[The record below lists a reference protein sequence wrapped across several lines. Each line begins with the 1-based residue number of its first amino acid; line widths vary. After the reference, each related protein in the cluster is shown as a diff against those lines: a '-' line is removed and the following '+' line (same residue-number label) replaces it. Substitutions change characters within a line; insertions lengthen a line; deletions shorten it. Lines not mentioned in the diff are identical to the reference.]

1 MKTRRRRAGGT
12 SAIALSPIEMSTIE
26 LRKDEKA
33 GTDRY
38 IQNAFDE
45 VTGGHFETEVHGT
58 SSIRVEQPRKESIRC
73 EN

>member
-1 MKTRRRRAGGT
+1 
-12 SAIALSPIEMSTIE
+12 MSTIE